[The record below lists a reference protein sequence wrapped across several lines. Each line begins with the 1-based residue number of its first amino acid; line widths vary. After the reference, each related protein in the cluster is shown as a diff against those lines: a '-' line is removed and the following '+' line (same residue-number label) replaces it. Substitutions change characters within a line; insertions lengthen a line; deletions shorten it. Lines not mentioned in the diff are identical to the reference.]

1 MNKIL
6 VVLIIIL
13 TGCGKQLGNHASVNG
28 NIVKIP
34 SYRMLNFSMYNIRD
48 TGDEKLFRS
57 MKPIRT
63 PQDFIELQK
72 KASKGDV
79 KSHYFLFLL
88 YFDDSACSVRSLKS
102 SKRVADENCTIALMH
117 LKKTVEIEPGFQFGL
132 YKLAYFNQY
141 GIGMPV
147 NLDESINYWE
157 KLIKIEGYY
166 RQLALEAVS
175 EIYFYEFGKID
186 KAKEY
191 LTICANE
198 GGEICQ
204 FKLGDWDNKIKL
216 RPYILEAKQRANSP
230 ST

>member
-72 KASKGDV
+72 KRV
-79 KSHYFLFLL
+79 KVMLKAIIFYFCSTSMILL
-88 YFDDSACSVRSLKS
+88 V
-102 SKRVADENCTIALMH
+102 
-117 LKKTVEIEPGFQFGL
+117 Q
-132 YKLAYFNQY
+132 
-141 GIGMPV
+141 
-147 NLDESINYWE
+147 
-157 KLIKIEGYY
+157 
-166 RQLALEAVS
+166 
-175 EIYFYEFGKID
+175 
-186 KAKEY
+186 
-191 LTICANE
+191 
-198 GGEICQ
+198 
-204 FKLGDWDNKIKL
+204 
-216 RPYILEAKQRANSP
+216 
-230 ST
+230 

>member
-1 MNKIL
+1 MNITNDNYVPQHYL
-6 VVLIIIL
+6 QVL
-13 TGCGKQLGNHASVNG
+13 
-28 NIVKIP
+28 
-34 SYRMLNFSMYNIRD
+34 
-48 TGDEKLFRS
+48 
-57 MKPIRT
+57 
-63 PQDFIELQK
+63 
-72 KASKGDV
+72 
-79 KSHYFLFLL
+79 
-88 YFDDSACSVRSLKS
+88 
-102 SKRVADENCTIALMH
+102 
-117 LKKTVEIEPGFQFGL
+117 
-132 YKLAYFNQY
+132 
-141 GIGMPV
+141 
-147 NLDESINYWE
+147 NYWE

-216 RPYILEAKQRANSP
+216 RPYILDAKQRANSP